1 MNAEKML
8 NRPIYYQFG
17 EERYKVGKLTI
28 GAALKLEAW
37 LAKLPT
43 PWEVLESTDILKH
56 CSDEQKK
63 QIIDE
68 KLQQLHF
75 WPPDAI
81 TALSEIKFLKRGD
94 FGGQL
99 IATILEA
106 YNPHLSPDDI
116 QKIVSKATIE
126 DVIQIQL
133 IATASGASQKKEMT
147 PEEIA
152 MMIPATE
159 RELTGIV

>member
-1 MNAEKML
+1 ML
-8 NRPIYYQFG
+8 NKPIYYQFG
-17 EERYKVGKLTI
+17 DEKYKVGKLTI
-28 GAALKLEAW
+28 GAALKLESW

-99 IATILEA
+99 IAAILES
-106 YNPHLSPDDI
+106 YNPHLSPDDVE
-116 QKIVSKATIE
+116 KIVSKATVH

-133 IATASGASQKKEMT
+133 IATATGDESKKDLG

-159 RELTGIV
+159 RE